1 MKKSVLILVLA
12 LLLAV
17 QAQAGLE
24 WQVTGSTAGTGN
36 PLDVLPG
43 DELTM
48 VLNAT
53 DGDLCTGIRCGGI
66 TDSGADGRFTN
77 WHVNPAFA
85 LRDGGGDAILGY
97 IGWEFRNLPVI
108 PWPWPEPWPWPF
120 PWPYD
125 DYDVYWIDAVST
137 GETVTEDILTL
148 YYWVGQDSGEV
159 HIQAFSDPTGLLGP
173 GSDIR
178 LLSGPVPMPDIML
191 NVIPE
196 PTTLALLG
204 LGGILLRRRRDQYS
218 R

>member
-12 LLLAV
+12 LLLAL

-24 WQVTGSTAGTGN
+24 WQVTGSSAGTGN

-66 TDSGADGRFTN
+66 TDSGADGRFTD
-77 WHVNPAFA
+77 WHVNPAFV
-85 LRDGGGDAILGY
+85 GWGGY
-97 IGWEFRNLPVI
+97 IGWEFRNMTGI
-108 PWPWPEPWPWPF
+108 PWPWPF

-159 HIQAFSDPTGLLGP
+159 HIQAFSDPTGLLGL
-173 GSDIR
+173 GTDIR

-204 LGGILLRRRRDQYS
+204 LGVILLRRRRDQYS